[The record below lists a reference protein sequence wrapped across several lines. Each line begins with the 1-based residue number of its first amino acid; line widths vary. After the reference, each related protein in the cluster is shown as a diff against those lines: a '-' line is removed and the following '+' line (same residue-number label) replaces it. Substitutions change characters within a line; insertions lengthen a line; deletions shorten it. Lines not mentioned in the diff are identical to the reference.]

1 MRARAGAVRGARG
14 LGTRRRLRDFRR
26 LRGRGR
32 PIDASRLGSARAGAA
47 GIVRVRNVRGGELG
61 RLLRRVPVPLA
72 RDAGGVL
79 GVRERDAVAT
89 DARRAR
95 RDRTRG
101 RVCFRVRKRRDVS
114 NVSKARRVRRLVARR
129 DFKTKSFRRAPGGD
143 SRVAPRRAGDGDAAR
158 LASAH
163 DGAGPNLSRLLV
175 FRSEA
180 CFGNCG
186 AGFVVRGGGGEESPP
201 RFPRRT
207 FANVRRNAFGRGI
220 RSPGRSAPPTRRLR
234 PAFAPGGRAR
244 RLGRARGG
252 ALGASRGGP
261 PGDGRGE
268 DGRRGSR
275 RARRGGRR
283 LSRLRGVE
291 DPKPPTGGRAAFV
304 EYSY

>member
-1 MRARAGAVRGARG
+1 M
-14 LGTRRRLRDFRR
+14 
-26 LRGRGR
+26 
-32 PIDASRLGSARAGAA
+32 
-47 GIVRVRNVRGGELG
+47 RNVRGGELG

-79 GVRERDAVAT
+79 GVRERVAVAT

-101 RVCFRVRKRRDVS
+101 RVCFRVRKRRDVFS

-163 DGAGPNLSRLLV
+163 DGAGPNRSRRLV
-175 FRSEA
+175 PRETRG
-180 CFGNCG
+180 FGNCG

-220 RSPGRSAPPTRRLR
+220 QPPGRSAPPTRRLR
-234 PAFAPGGRAR
+234 PARAPGGRAR
-244 RLGRARGG
+244 RLGRARGC

-268 DGRRGSR
+268 DDRRGSR

-283 LSRLRGVE
+283 LSRLSLLGVF
-291 DPKPPTGGRAAFV
+291 PPTGGRAAFV